1 LSASCTREW
10 ISNGISEKQNN
21 SFAVMRFT
29 SPRVQ
34 PKFSH
39 SEPFLSD
46 ESLLTPDKTQFA
58 AGLSGEQAFRRTND
72 F

>member
-1 LSASCTREW
+1 
-10 ISNGISEKQNN
+10 
-21 SFAVMRFT
+21 MRFT

-72 F
+72 FYIPAPDRWSQNFQIAKFV